1 MRHSVFG
8 RKLSRTKNER
18 KRLLQGLV
26 RDLVLHGTI
35 RTTIAKAKAVQPL
48 VETCVTKA
56 KKATRSGVIELSKV
70 IGNKKI
76 EQMLLEDAK
85 TRFANRQSGFTRIVH
100 LGKRLG
106 DATEEAYLQFVDEK
120 VQVEVVKPKEP
131 KAVDAPV
138 VEEKKSVKKTATKK
152 AVAKKTIKK

>member
-26 RDLVLHGTI
+26 RDIILHGTI

-48 VETCVTKA
+48 VETCITKA
-56 KKATRSGVIELSKV
+56 KKATRSGIIELSKV
-70 IGNKKI
+70 IGDKKI
-76 EQMLLEDAK
+76 EQILLEDAK
-85 TRFANRQSGFTRIVH
+85 TRFASRQSGFTRIIH

-106 DATEEAYLQFVDEK
+106 DATEEAYLQLVDEK
-120 VQVEVVKPKEP
+120 VQVEVVKPKES
-131 KAVDAPV
+131 KV
-138 VEEKKSVKKTATKK
+138 VEAEVVENKPAKKTATKK
-152 AVAKKTIKK
+152 TAVKKTVKK